1 MSAALSLQPSY
12 YEALKRLT
20 LELAGVKL
28 GENHRFLVETRLAA
42 LARREGF
49 ETMPDMIDEL
59 FSRGQ
64 TRLAVNIVSALI
76 ERDMRFFHDK
86 AGFAAL
92 ENIALPRLMAVYQ
105 DHPIKVLSFGCGTG
119 QDAVS
124 LAIVLDK
131 LTQSFPKLKF
141 EITGVDY
148 PSHALSRA
156 IDGRYTHF
164 EVQRGL
170 PARDLVKYF
179 ERQGEDWCVAPSLFS
194 TLKFEEF
201 HLLSSADPL
210 GRYQII
216 MFRGA
221 LKRYSP
227 PAQMR
232 ILRSLAPAVVP
243 HGYFMLGSE
252 ESLSGLNFGF
262 EPCQGEQGQV
272 GGLYRKLEHVMP
284 IVASEPEPVAPRTKF
299 EKSKKRETAFKSQ
312 TP

>member
-1 MSAALSLQPSY
+1 MSAALSLQLSY
-12 YEALKRLT
+12 YDALKQLT

-28 GENHRFLVETRLAA
+28 GENHKFLVETRLAA

-64 TRLAVNIVSALI
+64 TRLAVNVVSALI
-76 ERDMRFFHDK
+76 ERDMRFFYDK

-92 ENIALPRLMAVYQ
+92 EDIALPRLMAVYK
-105 DHPIKVLSFGCGTG
+105 DRPIKVLSFGCGTG

-124 LAIVLDK
+124 LAIILDK
-131 LTQSFPKLKF
+131 LTKNFPKLTF

-156 IDGRYTHF
+156 QEGRYTHF

-179 ERQGEDWCVAPSLFS
+179 ERKDEDWCVAKSLAAHI
-194 TLKFEEF
+194 KFEEF
-201 HLLSSADPL
+201 HLLSNAEPL
-210 GRYQII
+210 GQYQII

-243 HGYFMLGSE
+243 HGYFLLGSAE
-252 ESLSGLNFGF
+252 DLSGLNFGF
-262 EPCQGEQGQV
+262 EPCSDDDGLA
-272 GGLYRKLEHVMP
+272 GGLYRKLEP
-284 IVASEPEPVAPRTKF
+284 LAPAEPEPEPAEVRTTF
-299 EKSKKRETAFKSQ
+299 EKAKKRAAAAFKS
-312 TP
+312 